1 MRGRSVEEEL
11 VGLVGSFLR
20 GPVLS
25 GAEFISQAEATRPAG
40 DGKIGELADTAGRGR
55 AIERAQAVRVKVRVA
70 EGPCGGP
77 SPRWRPRVR

>member
-1 MRGRSVEEEL
+1 MEEEL

-40 DGKIGELADTAGRGR
+40 DGKIGELAVADTAGRGR
-55 AIERAQAVRVKVRVA
+55 AIERASAGSAR
-70 EGPCGGP
+70 E
-77 SPRWRPRVR
+77 SESS